1 MVENDPQPG
10 NKGFFQ
16 RILDKFKSTSK
27 EVADKVEDT
36 VEDVKNSE
44 FAGKVA
50 DTAKTVGEKA
60 KDVIQDVKESEF
72 VDKVGDAAGNI
83 AAKAKDMIQDVK
95 ESEFVDKVGDVAG
108 NIADKAKEMGS
119 KIAGKLGKLAGLSTL
134 MGAADKFQNS
144 PEDTT
149 QQENL
154 LNELDQTVAAIIE
167 DGVITPEEEAE
178 LAKKAEELGIN
189 VEDFLKEVR
198 EKLAA
203 KQA

>member
-1 MVENDPQPG
+1 MTENDPQPKE
-10 NKGFFQ
+10 KGVFQ
-16 RILDKFKSTSK
+16 RILDKFKTTSK

-44 FAGKVA
+44 FGEKVA
-50 DTAKTVGEKA
+50 NTAKAVGE
-60 KDVIQDVKESEF
+60 
-72 VDKVGDAAGNI
+72 
-83 AAKAKDMIQDVK
+83 KAKDMIQDVK
-95 ESEFVDKVGDVAG
+95 ESEFADKMAEKAHQVGEKAKDMIQDVKESEFADKVGDVAG
-108 NIADKAKEMGS
+108 NIADKAKEVGG
-119 KIAGKLGKLAGLSTL
+119 KLIGKLGKLAGLSTL

-149 QQENL
+149 KQENL
-154 LNELDQTVAAIIE
+154 LNELDQTVAAIIK

-178 LAKKAEELGIN
+178 LVKKAEELGIN

-203 KQA
+203 KV

>member
-1 MVENDPQPG
+1 MIENDPQSQ
-10 NKGFFQ
+10 KGFFQ
-16 RILDKFKSTSK
+16 RILDKFKTTSK

-50 DTAKTVGEKA
+50 DTAKAVGEKA
-60 KDVIQDVKESEF
+60 KDMIQDVKESEF

-83 AAKAKDMIQDVK
+83 AAKAKDIIQDVK

-108 NIADKAKEMGS
+108 NIADKAKEVGG
-119 KIAGKLGKLAGLSTL
+119 KIAGKLGQLAGLTTL
-134 MGAADKFQNS
+134 KKAANKFQES

-149 QQENL
+149 QQETQL
-154 LNELDQTVAAIIE
+154 DELDKFVAGIIE
-167 DGVITPEEEAE
+167 DGVITPEEEAD

-189 VEDFLKEVR
+189 VEEFLAEVR